1 LSRFSDDAFIW
12 KGWKGFL
19 FHCIIFI
26 IQDWFDDDVV
36 VDDDDVSDGAIEV
49 PGDDDGVSVPIVV
62 VLFAASSVVVCN
74 RFRNSTYCRFS
85 CVDKIQ
91 FWWRIIR
98 ITYCCLLFW
107 CQIVHDFL
115 SNRKKFLNAAIISL
129 IESMR
134 NDPEKYSALVYHNNN
149 NQNWNPRIYLRGIR
163 NNINKDNWKT
173 ASEYYNANNFVSLEN
188 RQQEYKRCLEIQMK
202 T

>member
-26 IQDWFDDDVV
+26 IQDWFDDDVVVDDIVVDDVV

-91 FWWRIIR
+91 FSF
-98 ITYCCLLFW
+98 LLVSNSTW
-107 CQIVHDFL
+107 FL
-115 SNRKKFLNAAIISL
+115 IK
-129 IESMR
+129 
-134 NDPEKYSALVYHNNN
+134 
-149 NQNWNPRIYLRGIR
+149 
-163 NNINKDNWKT
+163 
-173 ASEYYNANNFVSLEN
+173 
-188 RQQEYKRCLEIQMK
+188 
-202 T
+202 